1 MTIALEP
8 GEDFQP
14 GFNNS
19 MNTNLKLT
27 YYEKHFKSFNDSNTI
42 IVDSKLQTYL

>member
-8 GEDFQP
+8 AEDFQS

-19 MNTNLKLT
+19 MNTNFILI
-27 YYEKHFKSFNDSNTI
+27 YYEKHFKSIDDSNTI
-42 IVDSKLQTYL
+42 IVNSKLQTYF